1 MTSEC
6 EVMAAELVAY
16 LDGEQPEADRA
27 RIEGHVATCLTCRRE
42 MDRIGKVNA
51 LLRSLPRIEP
61 SADFDARMWQRLEAE
76 TARRSRRRGFRP
88 AMWGIPLAAAAA
100 LALVWY
106 SSLSQPTPGSLARP
120 GHVGTVANAPK
131 DVARSVHEVEAVAR
145 AKPEEP
151 ADAAPIEQA
160 NADLAPEDLPP
171 ELIEHPELFLRLPV
185 VRRLD
190 KLEHFEEVRT
200 PDAAEPIGQG
210 EPSARALG

>member
-1 MTSEC
+1 M
-6 EVMAAELVAY
+6 
-16 LDGEQPEADRA
+16 
-27 RIEGHVATCLTCRRE
+27 GH
-42 MDRIGKVNA
+42 
-51 LLRSLPRIEP
+51 S
-61 SADFDARMWQRLEAE
+61 
-76 TARRSRRRGFRP
+76 
-88 AMWGIPLAAAAA
+88 LAAAAA

-106 SSLSQPTPGSLARP
+106 SSLSSLTPGSHAAQGDLGA
-120 GHVGTVANAPK
+120 VANAPK
-131 DVARSVHEVEAVAR
+131 GGRSAHDVEAVAR
-145 AKPEEP
+145 AKSEEP

-160 NADLAPEDLPP
+160 NAELAPEDLPP